1 MGQAASLPG
10 SVNAWE
16 KKFPPLFGHDWQASS
31 LPHCLQP
38 LPTAEFG
45 FKTGR
50 VGDRRSGG
58 PPRVPAARS
67 PRQMRL
73 QSGVAMLPLPAM
85 HCVIGSGPAGVACA
99 QALRAR
105 GTRVLMLDAG
115 LELEPDRARIVT
127 QCAATKPDAWNPG
140 QLAALKGGMAADATG
155 VPLKLVFGSDFP
167 YRETEA
173 KIPWRNHGTGLKPSL
188 ALGGL
193 SNVWGAA
200 MLPCR
205 DSDIAGWPVTNAQLA
220 QHYRAVTEITGLAA
234 QRDDLA
240 EIFPLHCDQP
250 HALRPSRQ
258 ADRLFGNLTRHR
270 DELRERGW
278 HFGRSRVAVRA
289 ADTAQ
294 GGGCVHCGFCMSGC
308 PYGCI
313 YNSAGTVRELRAEPN
328 FTYQRDVIVT
338 SLRETPEKVFITGHH
353 RETRA
358 PLAFAADRAYL
369 AAGVIPTAQI
379 LLRSQAAYDQ
389 PLTLRDSQY
398 FLFPLLLARRT
409 RAVQTEALYTLSQL
423 FIELNHPRL
432 SRRSVH
438 LQLYTYSD
446 IIGQAVRQ
454 SLGPLKMFARPL
466 EERLLIVQGYL
477 HSDESPTI
485 AMTLK
490 RDGEKDFLQ
499 LDAQPNPG
507 TRRTVQKVLRE
518 LLSQTRRLG
527 GVVVPP
533 LLQLAEPGRGFHC
546 GGSLPMRASP
556 GKFETDPLGRP
567 HGWAR
572 VHAVDASVLPSV
584 PATTITFSVM
594 ANAHR
599 IGWETAGAKLD

>member
-1 MGQAASLPG
+1 
-10 SVNAWE
+10 
-16 KKFPPLFGHDWQASS
+16 
-31 LPHCLQP
+31 
-38 LPTAEFG
+38 
-45 FKTGR
+45 
-50 VGDRRSGG
+50 
-58 PPRVPAARS
+58 
-67 PRQMRL
+67 
-73 QSGVAMLPLPAM
+73 M

-99 QALRAR
+99 KALLAR
-105 GTRVLMLDAG
+105 GANVLMLDAG
-115 LELEPDRARIVT
+115 LELEPDRARIVS
-127 QCAATKPDAWNPG
+127 QCAQLKPAAWNSS
-140 QLAALKGGMAADATG
+140 QVEALKGGMAADATG
-155 VPLKLVFGSDFP
+155 VPLKLIFGSDFP
-167 YRETEA
+167 YRETGE

-200 MLPCR
+200 MLPYR
-205 DSDIAGWPVTNAQLA
+205 DSDISGWPVSNPQLA
-220 QHYRAVTEITGLAA
+220 QHYRAVTAFTGLAA
-234 QRDDLA
+234 RRDDLE
-240 EIFPLHCDQP
+240 EIFPLHCDDP
-250 HALRPSRQ
+250 HALRMSRQ
-258 ADRLFGNLTRHR
+258 ADLLFGNLNRHR
-270 DELRERGW
+270 DALRERGW

-289 ADTAQ
+289 AENAQ
-294 GGGCVHCGFCMSGC
+294 GGGCVHCGFCMYGC

-313 YNSAGTVRELRAEPN
+313 YNSADTVRELRAEKN

-338 SLRETPEKVFITGHH
+338 LLRETPEKIFITGHH
-353 RETRA
+353 RETRQ
-358 PLAFAADRAYL
+358 PLAFEADRAYL

-398 FLFPLLLARRT
+398 FLVPLLLARRT
-409 RAVQTEALYTLSQL
+409 RDVQTEALYTLSQL
-423 FIELNHPRL
+423 FIELNLPHI
-432 SRRSVH
+432 SRHSVH

-454 SLGPLKMFARPL
+454 SLGPMKMFARPL
-466 EERLLIVQGYL
+466 EERMIIVQGYL

-499 LDAQPNPG
+499 LDAQPNPE

-533 LLQLAEPGRGFHC
+533 MLQLAEPGRSFHC

-556 GKFETDPLGRP
+556 GKFETDTLGRP

-572 VHAVDASVLPSV
+572 LHAVDASVLPSV

-599 IGWETAGAKLD
+599 IGWETAGGKLD

>member
-1 MGQAASLPG
+1 
-10 SVNAWE
+10 
-16 KKFPPLFGHDWQASS
+16 
-31 LPHCLQP
+31 
-38 LPTAEFG
+38 
-45 FKTGR
+45 
-50 VGDRRSGG
+50 
-58 PPRVPAARS
+58 
-67 PRQMRL
+67 
-73 QSGVAMLPLPAM
+73 M

-99 QALRAR
+99 KALLAR
-105 GTRVLMLDAG
+105 GASVFMLDAG
-115 LELEPDRARIVT
+115 IELEPDRARIVR
-127 QCAATKPDAWNPG
+127 QFAAAKPSPWNPS
-140 QLAALKGGMAADATG
+140 QIAVLKGGMAADATG

-167 YRETEA
+167 YRETEE
-173 KIPWRNHGTGLKPSL
+173 KIPWHNHGTGLKPSL

-200 MLPCR
+200 MLPYR
-205 DSDIAGWPVTNAQLA
+205 DTDIAGWPVKNAELA
-220 QHYRAVTEITGLAA
+220 QHYRAVTAFTGLAA
-234 QRDDLA
+234 QRDDLE
-240 EIFPLHCDQP
+240 EIFPLHCDAP

-258 ADRLFGNLTRHR
+258 ANLLFGNLKQHR

-278 HFGRSRVAVRA
+278 HFGRARVAVRA
-289 ADTAQ
+289 ADNTR

-313 YNSAGTVRELRAEPN
+313 YNSADTVRELCAGKN

-338 SLRETPEKVFITGHH
+338 SLRETPEKVFITGYH

-358 PLAFAADRAYL
+358 PLAFEANRVYL

-409 RAVQTEALYTLSQL
+409 RDVQTEALYTLSQL
-423 FIELNHPRL
+423 FIELNNPQI
-432 SRRSVH
+432 SRHSVH

-446 IIGQAVRQ
+446 IIGQAVRK
-454 SLGPLKMFARPL
+454 SLGPLKLFARPL
-466 EERLLIVQGYL
+466 EERMIIVQGYL

-490 RDGEKDFLQ
+490 RAGEKDFLQ
-499 LDAQPNPG
+499 LDAQPNPE

-518 LLSQTRRLG
+518 LLAQARRLG

-533 LLQLAEPGRGFHC
+533 MLQLAEPGRGFHS
-546 GGSLPMRASP
+546 GGSLPMRAQP
-556 GKFETDPLGRP
+556 GKFESDTLGRP
-567 HGWAR
+567 HGWSR

-599 IGWETAGAKLD
+599 IGWETAGTKLD

>member
-1 MGQAASLPG
+1 
-10 SVNAWE
+10 
-16 KKFPPLFGHDWQASS
+16 
-31 LPHCLQP
+31 
-38 LPTAEFG
+38 
-45 FKTGR
+45 
-50 VGDRRSGG
+50 
-58 PPRVPAARS
+58 
-67 PRQMRL
+67 
-73 QSGVAMLPLPAM
+73 M

-99 QALRAR
+99 KALLAR
-105 GTRVLMLDAG
+105 GARVLMLDAG
-115 LELEPDRARIVT
+115 LELEPDRARIIS
-127 QCAATKPDAWNPG
+127 QCAESKPAAWNPM
-140 QLAALKGGMAADATG
+140 QLATLKGGLAADATG

-167 YRETEA
+167 YRETKE

-200 MLPCR
+200 MLPYR
-205 DSDIAGWPVTNAQLA
+205 DPDIADWPVTNAELA
-220 QHYRAVTEITGLAA
+220 QHYRAVTAFTGLAA
-234 QRDDLA
+234 QRDDLE

-250 HALRPSRQ
+250 QALGLSRQ
-258 ADRLFGNLTRHR
+258 ADLLLGNLNRHR
-270 DELRERGW
+270 NALRERGW

-289 ADTAQ
+289 ADSTK
-294 GGGCVHCGFCMSGC
+294 GTGCVHCGLCMSGC

-313 YNSAGTVRELRAEPN
+313 YNSADTVRELGAENN

-338 SLRETPEKVFITGHH
+338 SLRETSEKVFITGQH

-358 PLAFAADRAYL
+358 PLAFEADRAYL

-409 RAVQTEALYTLSQL
+409 RDVQTEALYTLSQL
-423 FIELNHPRL
+423 FIELNQPRL
-432 SRRSVH
+432 SRHSVH
-438 LQLYTYSD
+438 LQLYSYSE

-454 SLGPLKMFARPL
+454 SLGPLKRFSRPL
-466 EERLLIVQGYL
+466 TERMIIVQGYL

-499 LDAQPNPG
+499 LDAQLNPK
-507 TRRTVQKVLRE
+507 TRRIVQKVVRE
-518 LLSQTRRLG
+518 LLSQMRRLG
-527 GVVVPP
+527 GMVVPP
-533 LLQLAEPGRGFHC
+533 MLQLAEPGRGFHC
-546 GGSLPMRASP
+546 GGSLPMRATP
-556 GKFETDPLGRP
+556 GKFETDTLGRP

-599 IGWETAGAKLD
+599 IGWETAGLR

>member
-1 MGQAASLPG
+1 
-10 SVNAWE
+10 
-16 KKFPPLFGHDWQASS
+16 
-31 LPHCLQP
+31 
-38 LPTAEFG
+38 
-45 FKTGR
+45 
-50 VGDRRSGG
+50 
-58 PPRVPAARS
+58 
-67 PRQMRL
+67 
-73 QSGVAMLPLPAM
+73 M

-99 QALRAR
+99 KALLAR
-105 GTRVLMLDAG
+105 GATVLMLDAG
-115 LELEPDRARIVT
+115 LELEPDRARVVR
-127 QCAATKPDAWNPG
+127 QCADAKPAAWTPG
-140 QLAALKGGMAADATG
+140 QIAALKAGMAGDAKG

-167 YRETEA
+167 YRETED
-173 KIPWRNHGTGLKPSL
+173 KIPWHNHGTGLKPSL

-200 MLPCR
+200 MLPYR
-205 DSDIAGWPVTNAQLA
+205 HTDIAGWPVKNSDLA
-220 QHYRAVTEITGLAA
+220 PHYRAVTAFTGLAA
-234 QRDDLA
+234 QRDDLE
-240 EIFPLHCDQP
+240 EIFPLHCDRP
-250 HALRPSRQ
+250 GSLRSSRQ
-258 ADRLFGNLTRHR
+258 ADLLLGNLNRHR
-270 DELRERGW
+270 EELRDRGW
-278 HFGRSRVAVRA
+278 HFGRARVAVRA
-289 ADTAQ
+289 AGSPQ
-294 GGGCVHCGFCMSGC
+294 GPGCVHCGFCMYGC

-313 YNSAGTVRELRAEPN
+313 YNSADTVRELRAEKN

-358 PLAFAADRAYL
+358 PLAFEADRVYL

-409 RAVQTEALYTLSQL
+409 RDVQTEALYTLSQL
-423 FIELNHPRL
+423 FIELNRPKISTH
-432 SRRSVH
+432 SVH

-446 IIGQAVRQ
+446 IIGQAVRK
-454 SLGPLKMFARPL
+454 SLGPLKIFARQL
-466 EERLLIVQGYL
+466 EERMIIVQGYL
-477 HSDESPTI
+477 HSDESPAI

-499 LDAQPNPG
+499 LDAQPNPE
-507 TRRTVQKVLRE
+507 TRRTVNRVLRE

-533 LLQLAEPGRGFHC
+533 MLQLAEPGRGFHC
-546 GGSLPMRASP
+546 GGSLPMRAVP
-556 GKFETDPLGRP
+556 GKFESDTLGRP
-567 HGWAR
+567 HGWSR

-599 IGWETAGAKLD
+599 IGWETAGTKLD